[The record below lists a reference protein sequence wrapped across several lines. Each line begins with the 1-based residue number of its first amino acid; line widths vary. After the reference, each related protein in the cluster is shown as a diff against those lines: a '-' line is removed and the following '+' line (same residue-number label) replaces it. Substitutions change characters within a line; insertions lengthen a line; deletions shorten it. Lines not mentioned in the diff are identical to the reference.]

1 MATPTRFTSGF
12 TQDAKYQPLGLI
24 GIPDPFFYATLED
37 DFLPFQSDKYTET
50 AAGGSIAQTTTN
62 GTGGRVLLTTGAVA
76 TNFASLQGE
85 AAGFNYVAG
94 KRFAFLARI
103 RLADILNSTVIVG
116 LIQTTVTPFTVTDGI
131 YFSKAA
137 AGTSLV
143 LTAMTGSVVVGSAT
157 ITGALTA
164 ATDIDLGFVVDPQ
177 GNVKGF
183 YGSNLIGFQ
192 NQNTAILGPNVG
204 ILASALTGA
213 LTTAMLTP
221 TLAVQASTAAAQTLV
236 SDFLFAAQ
244 ER

>member
-1 MATPTRFTSGF
+1 MATPTRFTGGF

-24 GIPDPFFYATLED
+24 GIPNPFFYATFED
-37 DFLPFQSDKYTET
+37 DFLPYLPGKYTVT
-50 AAGGSIAQTTTN
+50 ASGGSVAQTTTN
-62 GTGGRVLLTTGAVA
+62 GSGGRTLFTTGAVA
-76 TNFASLQGE
+76 TNFASIQE
-85 AAGFNYVAG
+85 AGAGFNYSAG
-94 KRFAFLARI
+94 KRFAFLTRI
-103 RLADILNSTVIVG
+103 SLADITNSAVIAG

-137 AGTSLV
+137 ASTSIV

-164 ATDIDLGFVVDPQ
+164 ATDIDLGFTVDQQ

-183 YGSNLIGFQ
+183 YGASLVGFK

-204 ILASALTGA
+204 ILASALTGS
-213 LTTAMLTP
+213 LTTAMLAP
-221 TLAVQASTAAAQTLV
+221 TLAVQASTAVAQTMV